1 MNNSND
7 DNVAIPAIL
16 KNISPRT
23 IIILVISFL
32 LLAVFANI
40 FKNVYSEL
48 LWFGQLNYQDI
59 YLTILRTKIYLFV
72 IGFLLSIIA
81 LSLSSFIAF
90 RYSWNGFE
98 SELPEPFNILGP
110 KLYKY
115 LIMIAVFVVSMII
128 GFTNSVNWELFLRF
142 FNSSSFEVSDP
153 IFNRD
158 LSFYIFDYPIY
169 TYIQKGLLA
178 IAVLCAIFT
187 FFIIFINSAFAG
199 KQFSESK
206 ILKKQIPVIFAIIF
220 LLISM
225 GILFSRWG
233 VLFSTQGV
241 VFGAGFTDVNVK
253 ILAYM
258 IMAILGFLISFIIPF
273 SIKFSPRNFVY
284 IPVISWAVLY
294 ILLALLWPTLNQR
307 FSVTPNEYVKEKIYI
322 ANNIEFTRKAY
333 GLDKIEESYFPASS
347 NIPNTVFSDYSET
360 LNNIRLWDHKP
371 LKDVYTQTQLIRPYY
386 DFKDVDVDRYTI
398 DGEYRQVMLATREV
412 APEKLDE
419 EKQTWVNNFLQ
430 YTHGYGLTM
439 SPVNSFDSQGKPHFY
454 SKDIPSDGVIKVN
467 SMNGELQEN
476 LSVENPRIY
485 YGESNMP
492 YAIVNT
498 KTMEVDYQEK
508 GKDGKEGILKRH
520 NYEGKGG
527 VLLSNPLIKL
537 VYAWKFSDINLMISG
552 EINPD
557 SKIQYERNIQDRVQK
572 LVPFLELDS
581 DPYIVLHDGKLKWI
595 QDAYTVSN
603 NFPYSE
609 PFEGKFNYI
618 RNSVKVVVDAY
629 DGTVKFYVSDKTD
642 PLIDTY
648 SKIFP
653 DVFKPLSEMPS
664 DLREH
669 IRYPIDIFKVQAD
682 KYLEYHMQDSQIFYN
697 NEDLWNIP
705 QEKFGQSGDLQ
716 KVEPYYLVMNLP
728 GNNNNEFVLLS
739 PFTPNQ
745 RKNLIGWLAGRSDGD
760 QYGKLIAYNF
770 PKDLTIYGTEQIE
783 ARMDND
789 PIISEW
795 FTLRCQEGSFCIRGN
810 LLVIPIA
817 DTILYAEPIYLQAEG
832 VDLPELKKVVLAS
845 ADHVVMADS
854 VQEGVQ
860 ALLDKQS
867 SEVQISEI
875 KTTIEVPQTGKGI
888 SDELSKKI
896 ENLLEDIKLI
906 LEELNKA
913 K

>member
-220 LLISM
+220 LLISI

-867 SEVQISEI
+867 SEVQISDI
-875 KTTIEVPQTGKGI
+875 KTTIEIPKTGKGI

>member
-1 MNNSND
+1 MNNSNN
-7 DNVAIPAIL
+7 DNIAIPAIL

-23 IIILVISFL
+23 IIIIVVSL
-32 LLAVFANI
+32 LIFAVFANI
-40 FKNVYSEL
+40 FKNIYSEL

-59 YLTILRTKIYLFV
+59 YLTILRTKISLFI
-72 IGFLLSIIA
+72 IGFLLSIIT
-81 LSLSSFIAF
+81 LSISSFIAF
-90 RYSWNGFE
+90 KYSWNGFE
-98 SELPEPFNILGP
+98 SELPEPFNMLGP

-115 LIMIAVFVVSMII
+115 LLMIAVFVVSIII

-178 IAVLCAIFT
+178 ILVLSTIFPLL
-187 FFIIFINSAFAG
+187 IIFINSAFAG
-199 KQFSESK
+199 RQFSESK
-206 ILKKQIPVIFAIIF
+206 ILKKQIPILFAIIF
-220 LLISM
+220 LLFSV

-241 VFGAGFTDVNVK
+241 VYGAGFTDVNVK
-253 ILAYM
+253 ILAYL
-258 IMAILGFLISFIIPF
+258 IMAVLGFLISVIIPF
-273 SIKFSPRNFVY
+273 SIKYSPRNFVF

-294 ILLALLWPTLNQR
+294 ILLVLLWPTLTQR
-307 FSVTPNEYVKEKIYI
+307 FSVTPNEYVKEKNYI
-322 ANNIEFTRKAY
+322 ENNIEFTRKAY
-333 GLDKIEESYFPASS
+333 GLDTIEESYFPASS
-347 NIPNTVFSDYSET
+347 EIPSTIFTDYSET

-386 DFKDVDVDRYTI
+386 DFKDVDVDRYMI

-419 EKQTWVNNFLQ
+419 EKQTWVNVFLQ
-430 YTHGYGLTM
+430 YTHGYGLAM
-439 SPVNSFDSQGKPHFY
+439 SPVNSFDSQGKPYFF

-467 SMNGELQEN
+467 SMNGELQED

-485 YGESNMP
+485 YGEAITP
-492 YAIVNT
+492 YVIVNT

-508 GKDGKEGILKRH
+508 GKEGKEGVLKRH

-527 VLLSNPLIKL
+527 VLLSNFLIKL
-537 VYAWKFSDINLMISG
+537 VHAWKFSDINIMISD
-552 EINPD
+552 EIHSG
-557 SKIQYERNIQDRVQK
+557 SKIQYHRNIQDRVNK

-595 QDAYTVSN
+595 QDAYTLSN

-609 PFEGKFNYI
+609 PTEGKFNYI
-618 RNSVKVVVDAY
+618 RNSVKAVIDAY
-629 DGTVKFYVSDKTD
+629 DGTVTFYVADNSD

-653 DVFKPLSEMPS
+653 NIFRPLSEMPP

-669 IRYPIDIFKVQAD
+669 IRYPIDIFKAQSN

-705 QEKFGQSGDLQ
+705 QEKFGQSAELQ

-728 GNNNNEFVLLS
+728 GNDDTEFVLLS
-739 PFTPNQ
+739 PYTPNQ

-760 QYGKLIAYNF
+760 HYGKLIAYNF

-789 PIISEW
+789 PMISEW

-817 DTILYAEPIYLQAEG
+817 DTLLYAEPIYLQAEG

-845 ADHVVMADS
+845 ADHVIMADS
-854 VQEGVQ
+854 VQEGVK
-860 ALLDKQS
+860 ALIEKQS
-867 SEVQISEI
+867 NEI
-875 KTTIEVPQTGKGI
+875 LSGDIKVIPEIDDSVKGI

-906 LEELNKA
+906 LEELNQVK
-913 K
+913 

>member
-867 SEVQISEI
+867 SEVQISDI
-875 KTTIEVPQTGKGI
+875 KTTIEIPKTGKGI

>member
-115 LIMIAVFVVSMII
+115 LIMIAVFAVSMII

-142 FNSSSFEVSDP
+142 FNSSSFEASDP

-867 SEVQISEI
+867 SEVQISDI
-875 KTTIEVPQTGKGI
+875 KTTIEIPKTGKGI

>member
-1 MNNSND
+1 MNNSNN
-7 DNVAIPAIL
+7 DNIAIPAIL
-16 KNISPRT
+16 KNISPKT
-23 IIILVISFL
+23 IIILIVSL
-32 LLAVFANI
+32 LIFAVFANI
-40 FKNVYSEL
+40 FKNIYSEL

-59 YLTILRTKIYLFV
+59 YLTILRTKIFLFI
-72 IGFLLSIIA
+72 IGFLLSITT
-81 LSLSSFIAF
+81 LSISSFIAF
-90 RYSWNGFE
+90 KYSWNGFE
-98 SELPEPFNILGP
+98 SELPEPFNMLGP

-115 LIMIAVFVVSMII
+115 LLMIAVFGVSVII
-128 GFTNSVNWELFLRF
+128 GFTNAVNWELFLRF
-142 FNSSSFEVSDP
+142 FNSSSFEISDP

-158 LSFYIFDYPIY
+158 LSFYIFNYPIY
-169 TYIQKGLLA
+169 TYIQKGLLVL
-178 IAVLCAIFT
+178 AVLCTIFPLI
-187 FFIIFINSAFAG
+187 IIFINSAFAG
-199 KQFSESK
+199 RQFSESK
-206 ILKKQIPVIFAIIF
+206 ILKKQIPILFAIIF
-220 LLISM
+220 LLLSV
-225 GILFSRWG
+225 GVLFSRWG

-241 VFGAGFTDVNVK
+241 VFGAGYTDVNVK
-253 ILAYM
+253 ILAYL
-258 IMAILGFLISFIIPF
+258 IMAVLGFLISLIIPF
-273 SIKFSPRNFVY
+273 SIKYSPRNFAY
-284 IPVISWAVLY
+284 IPVISWGVLY
-294 ILLALLWPTLNQR
+294 ILLVLLWPTLTQR
-307 FSVTPNEYVKEKIYI
+307 FSVTPNEYVKEKNYI
-322 ANNIEFTRKAY
+322 ENNIEFTRKAY

-347 NIPNTVFSDYSET
+347 KIPNSIFTDYSET

-386 DFKDVDVDRYTI
+386 DFKDVDVDRYMI
-398 DGEYRQVMLATREV
+398 DGQYRQVMLATREV

-419 EKQTWVNNFLQ
+419 DKQTWVNVFLQ
-430 YTHGYGLTM
+430 YTHGYGLAM
-439 SPVNSFDSQGKPHFY
+439 SPVNSFDSQGKPYFF

-467 SMNGELQEN
+467 SLNGKLQEN

-485 YGESNMP
+485 YGEAITP
-492 YAIVNT
+492 YVIVNT

-508 GKDGKEGILKRH
+508 GKDGKEGVLKRH

-527 VLLSNPLIKL
+527 VLLSNFLIKL
-537 VYAWKFSDINLMISG
+537 VHAWKFSDINLMISD
-552 EINPD
+552 EIHAG
-557 SKIQYERNIQDRVQK
+557 SKIQYHRNIQDRVHK

-595 QDAYTVSN
+595 QDAYTFSN

-609 PFEGKFNYI
+609 PTEGKFNYI
-618 RNSVKVVVDAY
+618 RNSVKAVIDAY
-629 DGTVKFYVSDKTD
+629 DGTVNFYVADNSD

-653 DVFKPLSEMPS
+653 NIFRPLSEMPP

-669 IRYPIDIFKVQAD
+669 IRYPIDIFKAQSN

-705 QEKFGQSGDLQ
+705 QEKFGQSAELQ
-716 KVEPYYLVMNLP
+716 KVEPYYLVMSLP
-728 GNNNNEFVLLS
+728 GNKDTEFVLLS
-739 PFTPNQ
+739 PYTPNQ

-789 PIISEW
+789 PMISEW

-817 DTILYAEPIYLQAEG
+817 DTLLYAEPIYLQAEG

-845 ADHVVMADS
+845 ADHVIMSDS
-854 VQEGVQ
+854 VQEGVK
-860 ALLDKQS
+860 ALIEKQS
-867 SEVQISEI
+867 NEI
-875 KTTIEVPQTGKGI
+875 QTGDIKVIPEVDDLAKGI

-906 LEELNKA
+906 LEELNQVK
-913 K
+913 

>member
-867 SEVQISEI
+867 SEVQISDI
-875 KTTIEVPQTGKGI
+875 KTTIEISKTGKGI

>member
-520 NYEGKGG
+520 NYQGKGG

-867 SEVQISEI
+867 SEVQISDI
-875 KTTIEVPQTGKGI
+875 KTTIEIPKTGKGI